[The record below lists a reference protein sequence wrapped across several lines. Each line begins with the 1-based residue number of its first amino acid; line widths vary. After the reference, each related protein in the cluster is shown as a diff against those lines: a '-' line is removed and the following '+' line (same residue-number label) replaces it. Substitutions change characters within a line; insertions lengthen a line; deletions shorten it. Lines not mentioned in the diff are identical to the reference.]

1 VEHEFYGVSGGG
13 MSLFQK
19 TPLSRTLPQFVNAA
33 AIDQIVASGQGYPG
47 QVTAVNGAIVTV
59 NFLIANIDTPDGVQ
73 MPVASP
79 EYVRWPI
86 QKNDLGVAVP
96 MSVYIGCV
104 SGLGGANTNYPVGN
118 LAALVWMPTGNV
130 NFAVVDPN
138 ALTLYGPNGVVVRDS
153 GSSSAMTLTPP
164 HVVFQTASV
173 SVSGNLSAGNGWN
186 GTFTTPTGQTVT
198 VQDGII
204 INVD

>member
-1 VEHEFYGVSGGG
+1 

-19 TPLSRTLPQFVNAA
+19 TPLSRTLPQFVSAT

-47 QVTAVNGAIVTV
+47 EVTAVAGSIVTV
-59 NFLIANIDTPDGVQ
+59 DFLVANVNTPNGIQ

-86 QKNDLGVAVP
+86 QVNDLGVAIP

-104 SGLGGANTNYPVGN
+104 SGLGGKNTNYPVGN
-118 LAALVWMPTGNV
+118 LAALVWLPTGNV
-130 NFAVVDPN
+130 DFSAVDPN

-153 GSSSAMTLTPP
+153 GSNSTMTLTPP
-164 HVVFQTASV
+164 HVIFQSAAV
-173 SVSGNLSAGNGWN
+173 STTGNFAAGNGWN

-204 INVD
+204 VNVD